1 MQFLLTR
8 KANHVIRIFTANEP
22 RSVTITVDGQL
33 VGDGAD
39 AVDTCARQAMSQAGE
54 VRLYLRDVSHID
66 GRGRSLLARLAAKGV
81 KLRASGVYSSYI
93 VSEIS
98 RDRREV
104 PATERV
110 SIRAQETEA

>member
-1 MQFLLTR
+1 VQLLQTGEVNR
-8 KANHVIRIFTANEP
+8 VIRIFAANRP
-22 RSVTITVDGQL
+22 KGVTITVDGQL
-33 VGDGAD
+33 VDD
-39 AVDTCARQAMSQAGE
+39 CVDEVETCTRQAMSQAGE

-81 KLRASGVYSSYI
+81 QLSASGVYSSYI

-98 RDRREV
+98 RDRPKV

-110 SIRAQETEA
+110 SLRTRETKA